1 MNKKEILDSMSI
13 RELQN
18 LIFEKQKEEAIKK
31 YGTVRETEFK
41 MSIMDNLEGKNNN
54 PLFYVVIEDGSEG
67 WEALVEVDRE
77 IEYDGDIETLVED
90 HIVNFMIE
98 NGYYE
103 NGDIEE
109 IRVNEIC
116 RYSKPIFKIHE
127 KIIKE

>member
-1 MNKKEILDSMSI
+1 MDKKEVLDSMSI

-18 LIFEKQKEEAIKK
+18 AIFEKQKEEAIKK
-31 YGTVRETEFK
+31 YGTLRETEHK
-41 MSIMDNLEGKNNN
+41 ISEIEELKAENHDHL
-54 PLFYVVIEDGSEG
+54 YHVVVEDGSEG

-90 HIVNFMIE
+90 NIVNFMIE

-116 RYSKPIFKIHE
+116 RYSKPIFRIH
-127 KIIKE
+127 K